1 MSRKTHSIR
10 PLLAG
15 AFAATLLLSACG
27 ATSSSPTSSAS
38 PPAKSTSSK
47 TFGTDA
53 TGVVHFWARSA
64 TAATAKLMV
73 KEFNASHKHLK
84 VVLTE
89 TAGGEAVTKLAT
101 AIRAGSPPDLI
112 GLNDIDMP
120 IFSHEGAFTNLT
132 KYVDAL
138 PYKKSLSPG
147 HLDLATYDG
156 KYYGVPY
163 LADLSVLWY
172 NKKLFAEAHISSP
185 PSTFANI
192 LADAKKVQALG
203 HGDHGFSFAGDC
215 EGCLAFTM
223 LPDVWATRT
232 HLISGSIP
240 HQKATVKSNSALEQL
255 LGLYHTIWAE
265 HLYSPGDRTQDGTT
279 WGANFLKGH
288 IGIFPGDYGGI
299 AAKLT
304 KAQRSEY
311 ADVPL
316 PGPDGSYSTFDGGDD
331 FAIPT
336 GAKNPSGAWEFVKF
350 VLSRA
355 QQLQY
360 PSTGFT
366 PVRTDLLTSSYK
378 AAHPFDAVALKA
390 LARGYAPTTLAYNS
404 IFNQPSG
411 PWFAMFSEA
420 VYQGKIKAALA
431 TGQSGF
437 AQQISQ
443 SGSGS

>member
-1 MSRKTHSIR
+1 MIRQIRSSRV
-10 PLLAG
+10 LLAG
-15 AFAATLLLSACG
+15 ALASTLLLSACG
-27 ATSSSPTSSAS
+27 GGSSSPSSSA
-38 PPAKSTSSK
+38 SSK
-47 TFGTDA
+47 TFGSGA

-64 TAATAKLMV
+64 TSATAKLMV

-89 TAGGEAVTKLAT
+89 TANGGAVTKLAT
-101 AIRAGSPPDLI
+101 AIRAGAPPDLI

-120 IFSHEGAFTNLT
+120 IFSHEGAFMNLT

-138 PYKKSLSPG
+138 PYKSSLSPG
-147 HLDLATYDG
+147 HLGLATYGG

-172 NKKLFAEAHISSP
+172 NKKLFAKAGISSP
-185 PSTFANI
+185 PTTFAAI

-203 HGDHGFSFAGDC
+203 AGDYGFSFAGDC

-223 LPDVWATRT
+223 LPDVWATGT

-240 HQKATVKSNSALEQL
+240 HQKATVAGNSALKQL
-255 LGLYHTIWAE
+255 LTLYRTIWAD
-265 HLYSPGDRTQDGTT
+265 HLYAPGDRTQSGTT
-279 WGANFLKGH
+279 WGDNFVKGH
-288 IGIFPGDYGGI
+288 TGIFPGGYGSI
-299 AAKLT
+299 RPKLT
-304 KAQRSEY
+304 SANRAEF

-316 PGPDGSYSTFDGGDD
+316 PGPSGSFSTFDGGDD
-331 FAIPT
+331 FAIPK
-336 GAKNPSGAWEFVKF
+336 GASNPSGAWEFVKF
-350 VLSRA
+350 VLSKA

-366 PVRTDLLTSSYK
+366 PVRTDLLNSSYK
-378 AAHPFDAVALKA
+378 AAHPFDSVALKA
-390 LARGYAPTTLAYNS
+390 LAKGYAPTTLAYNS

-420 VYQGKIKAALA
+420 VYRGKISAGLSA
-431 TGQSGF
+431 GQSGF
-437 AQQISQ
+437 TQQLSQ

>member
-1 MSRKTHSIR
+1 
-10 PLLAG
+10 
-15 AFAATLLLSACG
+15 
-27 ATSSSPTSSAS
+27 
-38 PPAKSTSSK
+38 
-47 TFGTDA
+47 
-53 TGVVHFWARSA
+53 
-64 TAATAKLMV
+64 MV

-240 HQKATVKSNSALEQL
+240 HQKATVKSNSWLEQL
-255 LGLYHTIWAE
+255 
-265 HLYSPGDRTQDGTT
+265 R
-279 WGANFLKGH
+279 
-288 IGIFPGDYGGI
+288 
-299 AAKLT
+299 
-304 KAQRSEY
+304 
-311 ADVPL
+311 
-316 PGPDGSYSTFDGGDD
+316 
-331 FAIPT
+331 
-336 GAKNPSGAWEFVKF
+336 
-350 VLSRA
+350 
-355 QQLQY
+355 
-360 PSTGFT
+360 
-366 PVRTDLLTSSYK
+366 
-378 AAHPFDAVALKA
+378 
-390 LARGYAPTTLAYNS
+390 
-404 IFNQPSG
+404 
-411 PWFAMFSEA
+411 
-420 VYQGKIKAALA
+420 
-431 TGQSGF
+431 
-437 AQQISQ
+437 
-443 SGSGS
+443 

>member
-1 MSRKTHSIR
+1 MIRQIRSSRALI
-10 PLLAG
+10 AG
-15 AFAATLLLSACG
+15 ALASTLLLSACG
-27 ATSSSPTSSAS
+27 GGSSSSSSSA
-38 PPAKSTSSK
+38 SSK
-47 TFGTDA
+47 TFGSGA

-64 TAATAKLMV
+64 TSATAKLMV

-89 TAGGEAVTKLAT
+89 TANGGAVTKLAT
-101 AIRAGSPPDLI
+101 AIRAGAPPDLI

-120 IFSHEGAFTNLT
+120 IFSHEGAFMNLT

-138 PYKKSLSPG
+138 PYKSSLSPG
-147 HLDLATYDG
+147 HLGLATYGG

-172 NKKLFAEAHISSP
+172 NKKLFAKAGISSP
-185 PSTFANI
+185 PTTFAAI

-203 HGDHGFSFAGDC
+203 AGDYGFSFAGDC

-223 LPDVWATRT
+223 LPDVWATGT

-240 HQKATVKSNSALEQL
+240 HQKATVAGNSALKQL
-255 LGLYHTIWAE
+255 LTLYRTIWAD
-265 HLYSPGDRTQDGTT
+265 HLYAPGDRTQSGTT
-279 WGANFLKGH
+279 WGDNFVKGH
-288 IGIFPGDYGGI
+288 TGIFPGGYGSI
-299 AAKLT
+299 RPKLT
-304 KAQRSEY
+304 SANRAEF

-316 PGPDGSYSTFDGGDD
+316 PGPSGSYSTFDGGDD
-331 FAIPT
+331 FAIPK
-336 GAKNPSGAWEFVKF
+336 GASNPSGAWEFVKF
-350 VLSRA
+350 VLAKA

-366 PVRTDLLTSSYK
+366 PVRTDLLNSSYK
-378 AAHPFDAVALKA
+378 AAHPFDSVALKA
-390 LARGYAPTTLAYNS
+390 LAKGYAPTTLAYNS

-411 PWFAMFSEA
+411 PWFGMFSEA
-420 VYQGKIKAALA
+420 VYQGRISAGLSA
-431 TGQSGF
+431 GQSGF
-437 AQQISQ
+437 TQQLSQ